1 MAFLSRSRLPHD
13 LAACDGL
20 LLAHRHAGMT
30 IGLKVS
36 NRKRAIMVKMR
47 VQRQHQR
54 RTLSHDPHACVAS
67 SMESTLVAFGTLE
80 PTLQIHIV
88 CRHISQLAPDKQ
100 PWLKTVHYGGKMLV
114 HRVSTGLPWLQQCV
128 KQRRSRLPSGFVAG
142 LEGAVDGLEVLD
154 V

>member
-30 IGLKVS
+30 IGLKVI
-36 NRKRAIMVKMR
+36 NRKRAIMVKMC
-47 VQRQHQR
+47 VQRSHQR
-54 RTLSHDPHACVAS
+54 RTLSHDPHTCVAS
-67 SMESTLVAFGTLE
+67 SRESTLVAFGTLE

-88 CRHISQLAPDKQ
+88 SRHISQPAPDKQ
-100 PWLKTVHYGGKMLV
+100 PWLKTVHYCGKMLV
-114 HRVSTGLPWLQQCV
+114 HRVSTGLPVLPQRV
-128 KQRRSRLPSGFVAG
+128 KQHRSRFPRGFVTG
-142 LEGAVDGLEVLD
+142 LESAVDGLEVLD